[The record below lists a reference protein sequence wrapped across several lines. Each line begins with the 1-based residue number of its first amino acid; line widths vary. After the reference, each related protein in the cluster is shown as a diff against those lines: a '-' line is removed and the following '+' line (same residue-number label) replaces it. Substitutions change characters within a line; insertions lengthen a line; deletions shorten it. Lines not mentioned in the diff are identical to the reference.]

1 MTLILFYLF
10 LALSVSFL
18 CSVMEAVLLSTP
30 LSYITLK
37 EKEGGKAATLL
48 KKQKQNIDDPIAAI
62 LSLNTIA
69 HTIGA
74 AGVGAEAVRVFGEA
88 YFGLISAILT
98 ILILVLS
105 EIIPKSVGA
114 NYWRSLALSSAR
126 IIQGMV
132 WVTYPL
138 VLLSKSLTHLI
149 SSKRP
154 TQSVSREE
162 VSAMVTVGLEEGV
175 FEKKENR
182 MIQSLIKLDKQSV
195 HNIMTPSTVVAA
207 ASVTLSLREFY
218 ANKAYS
224 TYSRIPVYDEN
235 RDFLIGYVLRQTVLE
250 KLSED
255 KFDIKLSEI
264 LRPILSFNEDAS
276 VPAVWEKMLEKKEH
290 IAAVIDEYGCCRG
303 IVTLEDVI
311 ETILGLEIVDE
322 KDTVVD
328 MQELAKEKWKESQG
342 K

>member
-48 KKQKQNIDDPIAAI
+48 KHQKQHIDDPIAAI

-88 YFGLISAILT
+88 YFGLISAIL
-98 ILILVLS
+98 VLS

-114 NYWRSLALSSAR
+114 NYWRTLALPSAR

-132 WVTYPL
+132 WITYPL

-154 TQSVSREE
+154 IQSVSREE

-207 ASVTLSLREFY
+207 ASVNLSLREFY
-218 ANKAYS
+218 ANEAYS

-235 RDFLIGYVLRQTVLE
+235 RDFLIGYGVGKTVGRQ
-250 KLSED
+250 
-255 KFDIKLSEI
+255 I
-264 LRPILSFNEDAS
+264 R
-276 VPAVWEKMLEKKEH
+276 H
-290 IAAVIDEYGCCRG
+290 
-303 IVTLEDVI
+303 
-311 ETILGLEIVDE
+311 
-322 KDTVVD
+322 
-328 MQELAKEKWKESQG
+328 
-342 K
+342 